1 MTSFVKS
8 VLIDVFIAILAA
20 GAILFFVRPT
30 IVKQTS
36 MQDTLNPND
45 YVIMYRRAY
54 SGDKEPE
61 RGDIIIFESEMTDE
75 SGKDKLLIKRVIGL
89 PGDTVT
95 IENGMVY
102 LNGEEYP
109 ESYLKDGYTSGD
121 IQDVVV
127 PENSYFVMG
136 DNRAVSI
143 DSRYSEVGFVE
154 KEDIKGKAILRLYPF
169 TEKHL
174 L

>member
-1 MTSFVKS
+1 MTKFAKS
-8 VLIDVFIAILAA
+8 VLIDVLIAILLA

-36 MQDTLNPND
+36 MQNTLNPND
-45 YVIMYRRAY
+45 YVVMYRRAY

-61 RGDIIIFESEMTDE
+61 RGDIVIFESEMTDE
-75 SGKDKLLIKRVIGL
+75 SGNDKLLIKRVIGL
-89 PGDTVT
+89 PGDTIT
-95 IENGMVY
+95 IEGGMVY

-109 ESYLKDGYTSGD
+109 ESYLKDGYTPGD
-121 IQDVVV
+121 IRDVVV
-127 PENSYFVMG
+127 PEDSYFVMG
-136 DNRAVSI
+136 DNRVVSV
-143 DSRYSEVGFVE
+143 DSRFSEVGFVE
-154 KEDIKGKAILRLYPF
+154 KEDIKGKAVLRIYPF